1 MSINF
6 EGVALHVADVE
17 KSIAFYT
24 KLPSCKLLVHRPKEF
39 AIIQMGKG
47 GRINLVAYG
56 SDTEFRDQKFHM
68 EIECDDIDETY
79 VDVQK
84 RGFDAPQKPGRRPW
98 GEIDF
103 RIKDPDGNILELSV
117 PNPVLAEILRD
128 LGLGTETPQ

>member
-1 MSINF
+1 MTNLNM

-24 KLPSCKLLVHRPKEF
+24 RLPSARLLVHRPNEF
-39 AIIQMGKG
+39 AIIQMGQ

-56 SDTEFRDQKFHM
+56 EDMTFKGQRFHF
-68 EIECDDIDETY
+68 EIECDDIEKTY
-79 VDVQK
+79 SDVCEL
-84 RGFDAPQKPGRRPW
+84 GFDAPDKPARRPW

-117 PNPVLAEILRD
+117 PNPILAGILKN
-128 LGLGTETPQ
+128 LGLGAH